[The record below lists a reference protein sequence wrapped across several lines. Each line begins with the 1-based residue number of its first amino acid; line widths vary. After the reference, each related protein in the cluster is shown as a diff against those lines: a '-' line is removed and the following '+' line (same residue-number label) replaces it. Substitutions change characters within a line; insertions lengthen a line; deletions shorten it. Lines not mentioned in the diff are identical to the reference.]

1 MRRREFIAGL
11 GGAAASSAA
20 WPLAARAQRPAMPV
34 IGDLSSTSPGQFER
48 LTAAFRQGLNEAG
61 YIEGQNVAIEYR
73 WAEGQYDR
81 LPALA
86 ADLVRR
92 QVAVILAEGNTP
104 ALAAKAA
111 TSTIPIVFIGNDP
124 VRTGLVARI
133 NRPGGNL
140 TGVELFVGPLGAKRL
155 GLLHE
160 LIPNAAVIALLV
172 NPDNANTATM
182 RNDVEEA
189 GRTIGRQIVVVNA
202 RSGRDLDTA
211 FATLVGQ
218 RAGGLL
224 VGGDPFFDSVLRDQL
239 VTLAA
244 RHSLPTIYPQREYAA
259 DGGLMSYGTSLADA
273 YRLAGTYTG
282 RILKGEKPADLPVQQ
297 ATRFE
302 FVVNLKTAK
311 TLGLAFPAAL
321 LVRADEVI
329 E

>member
-1 MRRREFIAGL
+1 MIRRREFIGGL
-11 GGAAASSAA
+11 GSAA
-20 WPLAARAQRPAMPV
+20 CTVVARAQQAVMLV

-48 LTAAFRQGLNEAG
+48 LTAAFRRGLIEAG
-61 YIEGQNVAIEYR
+61 HIEGHNVAIEYR

-111 TSTIPIVFIGNDP
+111 TSTIPIVFIGGNDP
-124 VRTGLVARI
+124 VRAGLVARI
-133 NRPGGNL
+133 NQPGGNL
-140 TGVELFVGPLGAKRL
+140 TGVELFVGLLGAKRL

-172 NPDNANTATM
+172 NPDNANTASL

-202 RSGRDLDTA
+202 RSGRDLNAA

-244 RHSLPTIYPQREYAA
+244 RHSLPTIYSQREYVA

-273 YRLAGTYTG
+273 YGLAGIYTG

-302 FVVNLKTAK
+302 LVINLKTANA
-311 TLGLAFPAAL
+311 LGLTIPVTL
-321 LVRADEVI
+321 LAIADEVI
-329 E
+329 Q